1 MIFRSDDIIIASI
14 CVYTGSNEL
23 VFFVAFGLRKIYM
36 PLLFMLFFFFTSK
49 EILMFDLHAISTKL
63 KFCNIFVDRFM
74 YIIVYF
80 SDVPVYY
87 II

>member
-36 PLLFMLFFFFTSK
+36 PLLFMLFFFTSK

-63 KFCNIFVDRFM
+63 KFCNIFLDGFM

-80 SDVPVYY
+80 SDVHVYY